1 MTDIELIKIISQ
13 KSGHEYEETSEIINT
28 KIGFSVD
35 ENNHII
41 QLCMN
46 NCNLMNET
54 IPTELWQLKHLK
66 RLCLSTNMIS
76 YFPEGILKLHNLV
89 QLELNGN
96 QLRVITGKIYELR
109 NLESIDLAGNQLESL
124 PLDIG
129 KMPSLKRIRLNSN
142 RLIVLPTL
150 NPHKEWLQ
158 LEAID
163 LDGADIKE
171 LPSWLF
177 SLKALKYLSL
187 SKLHLNRFP
196 ESICHLSK
204 LERLYL
210 DSTQFPLWPNKI
222 LLPKSMRFI
231 VLDGA
236 YLPSIS
242 QSGICR
248 IPDAIIELKPKY
260 VRNQKSI
267 DQNDMTFQ
275 VSLGGNIT
283 DGLDGSQLF
292 NDDPYVSYN
301 YLKNLY
307 NVNRFEIDHLEY
319 VRLKDI
325 KIALLGSGAVGK
337 TSLVQRL
344 CLSNPDDDNI
354 ALETVQTTHG
364 VNIDYQMN
372 LQNVWD
378 KTNKRYE
385 NFTAHFWDF
394 GGQDKYRG
402 VNKLLLTDKAIYII
416 VLDSRAQSMP
426 DIWLEMVKIYA
437 PNSKVILVANK
448 IDENP
453 RLNINFKYYCEK
465 YPQLY
470 NCLFKISCKYP
481 VFGINKIVD
490 ISYAIK
496 KIIESQMNQ
505 IAPVG
510 RIEWFKIQSE
520 IEKQY
525 YLHKKALLSSTEY
538 VNICNSFGLTDA
550 SAQSQLLSILSTCGS
565 CIAIE
570 DEEFSVLNPNW
581 LADYLY
587 LFYNNSAQSKAIMD
601 YKKEYIPML
610 KKLKEYLEYRELI
623 TDYLESRGLC
633 TVFRDSTNTK
643 KIFIP
648 MFLPETQPNIDEF
661 PKEKPIL
668 KYKWSSTV
676 IPEYEFQ
683 KFLVRE
689 FSRISKGIWYAW
701 QYGLYFKCYDSQIY
715 IQLMNDGIV
724 LEIWSHDIIKCGKY
738 LQWIR
743 NAILSTASEGFFNE
757 YVLIENENGKA
768 LLPYNTLEVLNSL
781 NIIFYCL
788 PEQDDCAILIPI
800 DIEII
805 SQKCGLKGKTLVKEN
820 IDINLLIKTKL
831 EHGGV
836 IMNFEIDKMYG
847 DINNFE
853 THGEHASIFVSEN
866 STDVDLMQAISN
878 LKDKIDL
885 VGNDCDELK
894 ILLEELEK
902 SKLEDRTSIK
912 NRISNWMS
920 QSANIITIG
929 SALYENKQAIFNGL
943 QRILNL
949 L

>member
-1 MTDIELIKIISQ
+1 MTDIDLIKIISQ
-13 KSGHEYEETSEIINT
+13 KIGHEYEETPEIISK
-28 KIGFSVD
+28 KIGFFVD
-35 ENNHII
+35 DDNHVI

-46 NCNLMNET
+46 DCNLMNET
-54 IPTELWQLKHLK
+54 IPIELWQLQHLQ

-76 YFPEGILKLHNLV
+76 YFPEGMLQLKNLV
-89 QLELNGN
+89 HLKLNGN
-96 QLRVITGKIYELR
+96 QIRVITGRISELK
-109 NLESIDLAGNQLESL
+109 NLESIDLAGNQLETL

-129 KMPSLKRIRLNSN
+129 KMLSLKKIRLNSN

-150 NPHKEWLQ
+150 NPHNEWLQ
-158 LEAID
+158 LESID

-177 SLKALKYLSL
+177 SLQSLKYLSL

-196 ESICHLSK
+196 EAISHLPK

-210 DSTQFPLWPNKI
+210 DSTHFPIWPDKM
-222 LLPKSMRFI
+222 LLPKSMQFI

-248 IPDAIIELKPKY
+248 IPDAIIELKPIY
-260 VRNQKSI
+260 VRNQKSV
-267 DQNDMTFQ
+267 DPKEPRLQ
-275 VSLGGNIT
+275 VSLGGNISA
-283 DGLDGSQLF
+283 GLDESQLF
-292 NDDPYVSYN
+292 HDNPNVSYN
-301 YLKNLY
+301 YLKSLY
-307 NVNRFEIDHLEY
+307 NVNKVEADSLEY

-354 ALETVQTTHG
+354 ALESVQTTHG
-364 VNIDYQMN
+364 VNIDYQIN
-372 LQNVWD
+372 LHNIWD
-378 KTNKRYE
+378 KTNERYE
-385 NFTAHFWDF
+385 DFTAHFWDF

-402 VNKLLLTDKAIYII
+402 INKLLLTDKAIYII
-416 VLDSRAQSMP
+416 VLDSRAQSIP

-437 PNSKVILVANK
+437 PNSKIILVANK

-481 VFGINKIVD
+481 VSGINKIAD
-490 ISYAIK
+490 ISNAIK
-496 KIIESQMNQ
+496 KIIEEQMNQ
-505 IAPVG
+505 IAPIG
-510 RIEWFKIQSE
+510 RGEWFKIQSE
-520 IEKQY
+520 IEKLY
-525 YLHKKALLSSTEY
+525 RVHKKALLSLEEY
-538 VNICNSFGLTDA
+538 TNICNSFGLPDE
-550 SAQSQLLSILSTCGS
+550 SEQSQLLSMLSACGS
-565 CIAIE
+565 CIAID
-570 DEEFSVLNPNW
+570 DEEFSVLSPNW

-587 LFYNNSAQSKAIMD
+587 LFYNNSDQNKAIMD

-610 KKLKEYLEYRELI
+610 KKLKEYSEYRELI
-623 TDYLESRGLC
+623 TDYLESRELC
-633 TVFRDSTNTK
+633 TVFRDDTNTK

-648 MFLPETQPNIDEF
+648 MFLPETYPDIDEF
-661 PKEKPIL
+661 LPEKPIL
-668 KYKWSSTV
+668 KYKLSSTV

-689 FSRISKGIWYAW
+689 FPRISKEIWCAW
-701 QYGLYFKCYDSQIY
+701 QYGLYFKRYDLQIY
-715 IQLMNDGIV
+715 LQLMNDGIL

-743 NAILSTASEGFFNE
+743 NAILDTASESFFNE
-757 YVLIENENGKA
+757 YILIENKSGKA
-768 LLPYNTLEVLNSL
+768 LLPYNTLEVLNSW
-781 NIIFYCL
+781 NISFYCL
-788 PEQDDCAILIPI
+788 PEQDDCGILIPI
-800 DIEII
+800 DVKMIC
-805 SQKCGLKGKTLVKEN
+805 QKCGLKGKELEDEITDIDLLVK
-820 IDINLLIKTKL
+820 KKL
-831 EHGGV
+831 EHGGA
-836 IMNFEIDKMYG
+836 IMKLEIDNMYG
-847 DINNFE
+847 NINNYE
-853 THGEHASIFVSEN
+853 THGTHASIAISESN
-866 STDVDLMQAISN
+866 ISSVLLQAISD

-885 VGNDCDELK
+885 MGDGFNDLRV
-894 ILLEELEK
+894 LLEELER

-920 QSANIITIG
+920 HSANIITIG
-929 SALYENKQAIFNGL
+929 NALYDNKQI
-943 QRILNL
+943 ILDGVQNILSL